1 MPKNRAAHQL
11 VDALLDEM
19 NKREP
24 RDEQDLNAKQRRF
37 LRARLFQVSDRI
49 ALDEVDASMA
59 DFIRWQTEDGFSRAY
74 RALCPTT
81 TVDQVKAGIDVIL
94 PDALDLMVRAIKG
107 EDLTKSQRWVV
118 DKLLKVAG
126 LERLLIDTTHTTI
139 PFEARL
145 ALTLSERG
153 VALPPG
159 LQDLMLQYF
168 PDRFRELAGNAPYV
182 DAEVRVLPECSTP
195 SNPPPTPNHTDSI

>member
-1 MPKNRAAHQL
+1 MSKNRAAHIL
-11 VDALLDEM
+11 VDAMLAEM
-19 NKREP
+19 DKREP
-24 RDEQDLNAKQRRF
+24 RDEQDLTSTQRNF
-37 LRARLFQVSDRI
+37 LRRRLFQVSDRA
-49 ALDEVDASMA
+49 ALDEIHASMA
-59 DFIRWQTEDGFSRAY
+59 DFIRWQDEDGFARAY
-74 RALCPTT
+74 RALVPRT
-81 TVDQVKAGIDVIL
+81 TVDQVKAGIDAIL

-107 EDLTKSQRWVV
+107 EELSKSQRWVV

-153 VALPPG
+153 VPLPPG

-168 PDRFRELAGNAPYV
+168 PDRFRELAGSESYV
-182 DAEVRVLPECSTP
+182 DAEVRVLVEPP
-195 SNPPPTPNHTDSI
+195 SNPPPTPSHTDSSEL